1 MPVPT
6 KDIVEPLFKFAVRTP
21 LNIAPERGKQLE
33 EEIFG
38 SGKWELKP
46 SATPANFY
54 AVPADKAIYL
64 SYAGL
69 ASLWCVA
76 YAAFYVADA
85 ASRAQRAPRAPDQTQ
100 IDIGK
105 ECADHNVVG
114 HIAYA
119 LALFRNDEPWPD
131 DLAKPDPSASLA
143 SIDGRI
149 NNLFYGALSWMLLH
163 EIAHVHHQD
172 IKFLPASLLVKQEYR
187 ADDFA
192 TRWVLEDAGNGLQRE
207 FRILVVVVALTWLF
221 LQEIAKGKG
230 ADHPPSI
237 LRFREA
243 AQIFQAGNRSVGL
256 ENAAYVLKALLDP
269 ATAAP
274 PFNSAKEL
282 FEWIGLRLE
291 ALFPP

>member
-1 MPVPT
+1 MPAPT
-6 KDIVEPLFKFAVRTP
+6 KDVVEPLFKFAARAP
-21 LNIAPERGKQLE
+21 LNIAPERGKQLA

-38 SGKWELKP
+38 SGKWGLKP

-54 AVPADKAIYL
+54 ALPADKAIYL

-76 YAAFYVADA
+76 YAAFHVADA
-85 ASRAQRAPRAPDQTQ
+85 ASRAQRAPRTPDQTQ

-105 ECADHNVVG
+105 ECADRNVVG

-119 LALFRNDEPWPD
+119 LALFNKDDPWPD
-131 DLAKPDPSASLA
+131 QLAKPDPTAHIS
-143 SIDGRI
+143 SIDSRI

-172 IKFLPASLLVKQEYR
+172 IKFLPANLLIKQEYR

-192 TRWVLEDAGNGLQRE
+192 TRWILEDAGSGLQRE
-207 FRILVVVVALTWLF
+207 FRILVVVVALAWLF
-221 LQEIAKGKG
+221 LQERAKGKG

-243 AQIFQAGNRSVGL
+243 AQMFQTGNRSVGL

-269 ATAAP
+269 MTAAP
-274 PFNSAKEL
+274 PFDDAKQV
-282 FEWIGLRLE
+282 FEWVSLRLE
-291 ALFPP
+291 TIFPP

>member
-1 MPVPT
+1 MPWLKTMPVPT
-6 KDIVEPLFKFAVRTP
+6 KDVVEPLFKFAARTP
-21 LNIAPERGKQLE
+21 LNIAPERGKQLAD
-33 EEIFG
+33 EIFG
-38 SGKWELKP
+38 SGRWELKP

-54 AVPADKAIYL
+54 ALPADKAIYL

-76 YAAFYVADA
+76 YAAFHVANA
-85 ASRAQRAPRAPDQTQ
+85 ASRAQRASKVPNQTQ

-105 ECADHNVVG
+105 ECADRNVAG

-119 LALFRNDEPWPD
+119 LALFKKDDPWPD
-131 DLAKPDPSASLA
+131 ELAKPDPAANLSSTE
-143 SIDGRI
+143 GRI

-172 IKFLPASLLVKQEYR
+172 IKFLPAALLVNQEYR

-192 TRWVLEDAGNGLQRE
+192 TRWILDDAGNGLQRE
-207 FRILVVVVALTWLF
+207 FRILVVVVALAWLF
-221 LQEIAKGKG
+221 LQEKAMGKG
-230 ADHPPSI
+230 ADHPASI

-269 ATAAP
+269 TTTAP
-274 PFNSAKEL
+274 PFDSA
-282 FEWIGLRLE
+282 
-291 ALFPP
+291 